1 VRQMSANQL
10 RQAFLNFFAEKGHR
24 ILPGA
29 SLVPAKDPTLLL
41 TSAGMVPFKPYFLG
55 LETPEH
61 RRVTTCQRGLRTGDI
76 DHVGKT
82 DRHHTFFEMLGNF
95 SFGDYF
101 KREAITWA
109 WEFVTERLELE
120 KDRLWVSIYI
130 EDDEAF
136 DIWHREVGL
145 PEERI
150 VRLGK
155 KDNFWEI
162 GVGPCGPCS
171 EIYYDR
177 GEAFGCGEPDCRP
190 ACDRCERYLEIWNLV
205 FIQYHQDEKGQ
216 LTPLKS
222 KGIDTGM
229 GLERTASLLQGV
241 ASNFEIDII
250 RPVVDH
256 IASVA
261 GIPYKS
267 DPDADVSMRVITDHM
282 RGVTFMIFD
291 GILPGNEGR
300 GYVLRRLLRRSVRHA
315 KLLGIEGS
323 FLAGVADRVIDVM
336 RDAYPELEGARE
348 YIRRVVAQEEARFH
362 ETLDQGMEILE
373 RLAAEVSRSG
383 GTVLP
388 GEDAFRLYDTYGFP
402 LELTEEILAA
412 RGLTLDRA
420 GFERAMEA
428 QRQRAR
434 AARGEMGY
442 LGDKGQVAYHELD
455 LEVVETPFLGYETL
469 EADGRVVALIARG
482 EKVGRVEEGEAVEV
496 ILDRTPFYPEG
507 GGQVA
512 DTGVIVSDG
521 GRMVVES
528 VMRVAGGLIVHR
540 GRVVSGVLRVGDE
553 IRAQVDAETRLATA
567 RNHTAT
573 HLLHKALQEVL
584 GEHAKQ
590 AGSLVAPD
598 RLRFD
603 FTHFKP
609 LTRDELAEIERR
621 VNAAI
626 LEDLPVTTIITS
638 LAEAQAMGAMALF
651 GEKYGER
658 VRVVKIGEWSIELCG
673 GTHVSSS
680 ASLGMFKVVEETGV
694 AAGVRRVEAV
704 TGKGALQFVRAQE
717 ETLADASRKLQ
728 VAPEQLPQQIDKL
741 LGTVKELER
750 EVNRLKARLAGA
762 FVDSLVSRAQD
773 AGGVKVVA
781 ESVDGLD
788 REGLRA
794 LGDRLKEALGPAVI
808 VLGSATGGSV
818 QMVAMATPDAV
829 ARGIDAR
836 SVIRKAAAVVG
847 GGGGGSEQ
855 MAQAGGKDPS
865 RLGEALAEARAEIL
879 ERLQSQ
885 EARQV

>member
-1 VRQMSANQL
+1 VRAMSANQL
-10 RQAFLNFFAEKGHR
+10 RKMYLEYFEEKGHQ

-55 LETPEH
+55 LETPKH
-61 RRVTTCQRGLRTGDI
+61 RRVTTCQRCLRTGDLQN
-76 DHVGKT
+76 VGRT

-101 KREAITWA
+101 KREAIAFA
-109 WEFVTERLELE
+109 WEFVTERLGLE
-120 KDRLWVSIYI
+120 KDRLWASIYI

-136 DIWHREVGL
+136 EIWNRVVGL
-145 PEERI
+145 PEGRI

-177 GEAFGCGEPDCRP
+177 GEAFGCGHPDCRP

-205 FIQYHQDEKGQ
+205 FIQYHQDEKGE

-222 KGIDTGM
+222 KGVDTGM

-241 ASNFEIDII
+241 SSNFEIDII
-250 RPVVDH
+250 RPIVDH

-261 GIPYKS
+261 GIPYKTS
-267 DPDADVSMRVITDHM
+267 PEADVSMRVITDHM
-282 RGVTFMIFD
+282 RGVTFMVYD

-323 FLAGVADRVIDVM
+323 FLAGVVDRVVDLM
-336 RDAYPELEGARE
+336 REAYPELEGQRE

-362 ETLDQGMEILE
+362 ETLDQGMEILD
-373 RLAAEVSRSG
+373 RMAEEVARSG

-402 LELTEEILAA
+402 LELTQEILEA
-412 RGLTLDRA
+412 RGMSLDRE
-420 GFERAMEA
+420 GFERAMEL
-428 QRQRAR
+428 QRVRAR

-442 LGDKGQVAYHELD
+442 LGDKGQVVYNELD
-455 LEVVETPFLGYETL
+455 LGVTETPFLGYETL
-469 EADGRVVALIARG
+469 SVDCQVVALIAGG
-482 EKVGRVEEGEAVEV
+482 EKVGKAGEGDTVEV
-496 ILDRTPFYPEG
+496 VLDRTPFYPEG

-512 DTGVIVSDG
+512 DTGVIASKNGKV
-521 GRMVVES
+521 VVED
-528 VMRVAGGLIVHR
+528 VIRVSGGLIIHR
-540 GRVVSGVLRVGDE
+540 GKVTSGIIQAGETV
-553 IRAQVDAETRLATA
+553 RAEVDAETRLATA

-573 HLLHKALQEVL
+573 HLLHKALHEVL

-626 LEDLPVTTIITS
+626 LDELPVTTVITS
-638 LAEAQAMGAMALF
+638 LAEAEAMGAMALF

-680 ASLGMFKVVEETGV
+680 ASLGMFKVVAESGV

-717 ETLADASRKLQ
+717 EALADASRKLQ
-728 VAPEQLPQQIDKL
+728 VAPFELPHQVEKL

-762 FVDSLVSRAQD
+762 FVQSLADRAEEFD
-773 AGGVKVVA
+773 GIKILA

-788 REGLRA
+788 REGLRS
-794 LGDRLKEALGPAVI
+794 LGDRLKETLGSAVI
-808 VLGSATGGSV
+808 VLGTSGRDSV
-818 QMVAMATPDAV
+818 QMVAMATQDAI
-829 ARGIDAR
+829 ARGVDAR
-836 SVIRKAAAVVG
+836 SVIRKIAGIVG

-865 RLGEALAEARAEIL
+865 RLGEALAAARIEVL
-879 ERLQSQ
+879 QRLQEQ
-885 EARQV
+885 EARKV

>member
-1 VRQMSANQL
+1 M
-10 RQAFLNFFAEKGHR
+10 
-24 ILPGA
+24 
-29 SLVPAKDPTLLL
+29 
-41 TSAGMVPFKPYFLG
+41 
-55 LETPEH
+55 
-61 RRVTTCQRGLRTGDI
+61 
-76 DHVGKT
+76 
-82 DRHHTFFEMLGNF
+82 
-95 SFGDYF
+95 
-101 KREAITWA
+101 
-109 WEFVTERLELE
+109 
-120 KDRLWVSIYI
+120 
-130 EDDEAF
+130 
-136 DIWHREVGL
+136 
-145 PEERI
+145 
-150 VRLGK
+150 
-155 KDNFWEI
+155 
-162 GVGPCGPCS
+162 
-171 EIYYDR
+171 
-177 GEAFGCGEPDCRP
+177 
-190 ACDRCERYLEIWNLV
+190 
-205 FIQYHQDEKGQ
+205 
-216 LTPLKS
+216 
-222 KGIDTGM
+222 
-229 GLERTASLLQGV
+229 
-241 ASNFEIDII
+241 
-250 RPVVDH
+250 
-256 IASVA
+256 
-261 GIPYKS
+261 
-267 DPDADVSMRVITDHM
+267 
-282 RGVTFMIFD
+282 
-291 GILPGNEGR
+291 
-300 GYVLRRLLRRSVRHA
+300 
-315 KLLGIEGS
+315 
-323 FLAGVADRVIDVM
+323 
-336 RDAYPELEGARE
+336 
-348 YIRRVVAQEEARFH
+348 VAQEEARFH

-402 LELTEEILAA
+402 LELTEEILRA

-442 LGDKGQVAYHELD
+442 LGDKGRWPITSWTWKWWRRRSWVMRRWRPTAAWW
-455 LEVVETPFLGYETL
+455 PS
-469 EADGRVVALIARG
+469 IARG